1 MKKLVIRVV
10 IFCVIAAGIG
20 TLILVINRAAL
31 HRVEQTTAFRQG
43 AVESLNEIPAEEE
56 LVLQDDKVSLYLSM
70 RDNCAVLRVVDSVTG
85 QEWSSYGIPEIDE
98 NTSSVVSGTLYN
110 TMMNIYY
117 NDSADFSG
125 MNMAGNLGTKTT
137 YSVSGNTVRLLF
149 NFDDEEIQVTLDLSL
164 KDGTLDAKIP
174 FDGIRENG
182 DYELVSIDLLP
193 VFGMSHNSDGG
204 YAVLPDGCGV
214 MYPFKE
220 NEENTA
226 LKTWNVYSPDD
237 TDIDQAQKNTDTG
250 LYNASIP
257 VFGIK
262 DAGKAF
268 LGIITQGE
276 ENSRITFAPAGYRI
290 NLYRVYSSF
299 YYRKRYIYTTP
310 DGQDIYYVGKNVVEN
325 DFTVN
330 YCFLTGN
337 DADYSGMAVGY
348 RNYLLQNNL
357 LKQAVGSNSDYAFS
371 FDFLCSVTE
380 KGILWDS
387 MMNMTDFAD
396 IEKAVTDIRKA
407 GMNNVHI
414 MLYGWQRD
422 GYGINPSH
430 YKVSESAGGFS
441 GLKRLTDFTGSLG
454 YQVFLVDN
462 YVEAAE
468 GVNGFASRKY
478 AIHDMEKLVLSDK
491 GNVKFYVNP
500 RNTLGFLKTAA
511 GSLRNNGINGIA
523 FEKIGTTIYS
533 EQFYEKTISKEQTAD
548 VWRNMLSLSNQ
559 QFGNSAAEGAN
570 SYLYG
575 GAYRLFNVPD
585 SSSKYLSFGRE
596 IPFLQMVLH
605 GSIYYT
611 TEIGNLSYDINL
623 TKLRWIEY
631 GSMPDFIL
639 TNENASRL
647 KYTNMNI
654 IFSSEIDQ
662 WVSYAK
668 ELNEEFTV
676 NLKGI
681 QSAKMMKH
689 QYLTD
694 QVVKITYDNG
704 CQIYINYGDSTE
716 IEGRTIKS
724 MDYIVVENGEIA

>member
-1 MKKLVIRVV
+1 MI
-10 IFCVIAAGIG
+10 VIAAVIV
-20 TLILVINRAAL
+20 TLALIINKAAS
-31 HRVEQTTAFRQG
+31 HRSEQTAAFRQG
-43 AVESLNEIPAEEE
+43 AIERLDVIPAEEQ
-56 LVLQDDKVSLYLSM
+56 LVLQDDKVSIYLSL
-70 RDNCAVLRVVDSVTG
+70 RDTCPVLRIADKATG
-85 QEWSSYGIPEIDE
+85 QEWFSYGMPKIDE
-98 NTSSVVSGTLYN
+98 NTDSVVSGTLYN

-117 NDSADFSG
+117 NDASDFSG
-125 MNMAGNLGTKTT
+125 MDMAGNLGTETT

-149 NFDDEEIQVTLDLSL
+149 NFDNEAIQVTLDLSL
-164 KDGTLDAKIP
+164 KYGMLDAIIP

-182 DYELVSIDLLP
+182 DYQLVSVDLLP
-193 VFGMSHNSDGG
+193 VFGTSHNADNG

-237 TDIDQAQKNTDTG
+237 TNIDQAQKNADTG

-262 DAGKAF
+262 DAGKALF
-268 LGIITQGE
+268 GIITRGD
-276 ENSRITFAPAGYRI
+276 ENARITFAPAGYRI
-290 NLYRVYSSF
+290 DMYRVYSSF
-299 YYRKRYIYTTP
+299 YYRKRYTYTTP

-325 DFTVN
+325 DYEVK
-330 YCFLTGN
+330 YGFLTGD

-348 RNYLLQNNL
+348 RDYLIRNDL
-357 LKQAVGSNSDYAFS
+357 LRQAVVPDSDYAFS

-387 MMNMTDFAD
+387 MMDMTEFSD
-396 IEKAVTDIRKA
+396 IEKAVADIKKA
-407 GMNNVHI
+407 GMDNVHI
-414 MLYGWQRD
+414 MLYGWQKD

-430 YKVSESAGGFS
+430 TKVSESAGGYS
-441 GLKRLTDFTGSLG
+441 GLKRLTAFTKSLG
-454 YQVFLVDN
+454 YQVFLVDD
-462 YVEAAE
+462 YVEAFE

-478 AIHDMEKLVLSDK
+478 AIHNMEKLVLSDK
-491 GNVKFYVNP
+491 NNAKFYVNP
-500 RNTLGFLKTAA
+500 RDTLGFLKTAE
-511 GSLRNNGINGIA
+511 GSLRKSGIDGIA

-533 EQFYEKTISKEQTAD
+533 EEYYEKTISKKQTAD
-548 VWRNMLSLSNQ
+548 VWNSMLSLSNG
-559 QFGNSAAEGAN
+559 QFGYSAAEGAN

-575 GAYRLFNVPD
+575 DAYRLFNVPD
-585 SSSKYLSFGRE
+585 SSSKYLSFGKD

-611 TEIGNLSYDINL
+611 TGIGNLSYDIDR
-623 TKLRWIEY
+623 TKLSWIEY

-639 TNENASRL
+639 TQESAAKL
-647 KYTNMNI
+647 KYTDMNI
-654 IFSSEIDQ
+654 IFSSDIDQ
-662 WVSYAK
+662 WVSYSK
-668 ELNEEFTV
+668 ELNDEFKE

-689 QYLTD
+689 QHLTD

-704 CQIYINYGDSTE
+704 VRIYINYGDSTE
-716 IEGRTIKS
+716 IEGHAIPS
-724 MDYIVVENGEIA
+724 MDYVVVENGETE